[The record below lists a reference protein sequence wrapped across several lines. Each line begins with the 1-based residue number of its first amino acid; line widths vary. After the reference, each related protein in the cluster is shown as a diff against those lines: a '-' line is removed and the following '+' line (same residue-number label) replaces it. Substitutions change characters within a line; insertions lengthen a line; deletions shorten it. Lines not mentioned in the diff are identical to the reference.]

1 MIEGLLRHYS
11 DTEIK
16 KNFVDTHG
24 QSEIAFAFCHLL
36 NFSLMPRLKNINKQK
51 LYLPDIKMKSDL
63 KNIKAVLVSAID
75 WKIIEE
81 QYDEMVKYA
90 TTLKLGYS
98 DTETVMRRFT
108 KNNMKN
114 PTYKAFKELGRVL
127 KTIFL
132 CDYISSEEIRI
143 EVGSGMNV
151 VENWN
156 SANDFIFYGRNS
168 EIQTNNID
176 DQEISA
182 LSLHL
187 LQNSLIYI
195 NTIIIQNILSKKKWS
210 DLMKP
215 EDYRALTPL
224 IYLHINPYGNF
235 YLDMKDRLNIAA

>member
-1 MIEGLLRHYS
+1 
-11 DTEIK
+11 
-16 KNFVDTHG
+16 
-24 QSEIAFAFCHLL
+24 
-36 NFSLMPRLKNINKQK
+36 
-51 LYLPDIKMKSDL
+51 
-63 KNIKAVLVSAID
+63 
-75 WKIIEE
+75 
-81 QYDEMVKYA
+81 
-90 TTLKLGYS
+90 
-98 DTETVMRRFT
+98 
-108 KNNMKN
+108 
-114 PTYKAFKELGRVL
+114 
-127 KTIFL
+127 
-132 CDYISSEEIRI
+132 
-143 EVGSGMNV
+143 MNV

-224 IYLHINPYGNF
+224 IYLHINPYGSF
-235 YLDMKDRLNIAA
+235 YLDMEARLNLSA